1 MGMLTGF
8 ISSKFEE
15 YENCKGSRS
24 WRRWK
29 SVLLFPFFQAIFPA
43 RGIIRATRTR
53 RGSINISK
61 ESGTKGKRW
70 TDFVNGKYSWNS
82 IGCVSV
88 LGAARVKIKI
98 KRRVFFER
106 WRREISFSSVRTDK
120 LIPNIYIYIYIY
132 GVVGGGRFMR
142 LSRRCLYGMTRYVGE
157 KRSSGHKS
165 LYRNFEFSVSMSMI
179 DLGRSR
185 QTRDRSAEGT
195 SDGF

>member
-1 MGMLTGF
+1 MRMLTGF

-120 LIPNIYIYIYIY
+120 LIPNIYIYIYIHIWSGWRRTLY
-132 GVVGGGRFMR
+132 AVVTALFIRDDTV
-142 LSRRCLYGMTRYVGE
+142 RRWKTIEWPQKLVP
-157 KRSSGHKS
+157 
-165 LYRNFEFSVSMSMI
+165 
-179 DLGRSR
+179 
-185 QTRDRSAEGT
+185 
-195 SDGF
+195 